1 MPATLETDNPEAPVF
16 VEETGLATAQLLRKA
31 IWIASYPKSGNTWVR
46 VFIHNL
52 IRELG
57 GGGEAQDINA
67 LHEMTAR
74 ESLAGRFAQRLGKQA
89 TEAAAAE
96 IARVRPLVQ
105 ADIVQGARGP
115 VYIKTHNAIANV
127 EGFPTINLD
136 VTLAAIY
143 IVRNPLDVA
152 VSYAHHSGLPYDPI
166 IEFMANPPG
175 HLDADNRRV
184 YEFLGSWSFHVAS
197 WMSVPCRPILL
208 MRYEDMLSAPERSFG
223 RLASFLRMK
232 AGSDQVSRAIG
243 KSSFSELARQE
254 ELRDFNE
261 RPKTAAK
268 FFREGKAGQ
277 WRHALTQSQV
287 QSIIAAHGPMMMRLG
302 YLAEDCGV

>member
-1 MPATLETDNPEAPVF
+1 MPAPPETDSSEDAVHAEASGQPQ
-16 VEETGLATAQLLRKA
+16 AQHPRKA

-46 VFIHNL
+46 VFLHNL
-52 IRELG
+52 IRETG

-67 LHEMTAR
+67 LHEVTVR
-74 ESLAGRFAQRLGKQA
+74 ESLAGRFAQRLGKRA
-89 TEAAAAE
+89 TEASPAE

-105 ADIVQGARGP
+105 ADIVQSAAGP
-115 VYIKTHNAIANV
+115 VYIKTHNALANV
-127 EGFPTINLD
+127 DGFPTINLG
-136 VTLAAIY
+136 VTLAAVY

-152 VSYAHHSGLPYDPI
+152 ISYAHHSGLTYDPVI
-166 IEFMANPPG
+166 AFMANSPG
-175 HLDADNRRV
+175 QLDADDRRV

-197 WMSVPCRPILL
+197 WMSVPNRPILL

-223 RLASFLRMK
+223 RLASFLRLK
-232 AGSDQVSRAIG
+232 ASADQLSRAIG
-243 KSSFSELARQE
+243 KSSFSELACQE
-254 ELRDFNE
+254 ELHGFNE

-277 WRHALTQSQV
+277 WRCALTKTQV
-287 QSIIAAHGPMMMRLG
+287 QSVIAAHGPMMMRLG